1 MPAAPDG
8 SGRSRTRNCC
18 LPLANYVTNVRPPS
32 GVEREPE
39 TTASQAGK
47 KDVGDPMIETNLID
61 INDALAWGRG
71 EMRLQ
76 VRLPNGTS
84 SAMTV
89 MEYRREYEMQER
101 LRAHRGRS
109 ARVQNRELER
119 DKR

>member
-1 MPAAPDG
+1 M
-8 SGRSRTRNCC
+8 
-18 LPLANYVTNVRPPS
+18 PLANYVTNVRPPS
-32 GVEREPE
+32 GVGREPE
-39 TTASQAGK
+39 SPPRKQAKKNVGTT
-47 KDVGDPMIETNLID
+47 MIEPNLID

-76 VRLPNGTS
+76 VRLPNGAS

-109 ARVQNRELER
+109 ARMQNRELER